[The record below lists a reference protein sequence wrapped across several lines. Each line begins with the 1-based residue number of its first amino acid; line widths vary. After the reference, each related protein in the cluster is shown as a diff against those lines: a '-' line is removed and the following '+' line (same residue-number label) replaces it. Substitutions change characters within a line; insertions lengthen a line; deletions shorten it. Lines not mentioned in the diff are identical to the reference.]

1 MRTLSLHPG
10 YSPVLRRP
18 PAGDADRLLVVM
30 SDIEMGAG
38 GPFDDFP
45 HSEFLADVIH
55 AYGRGP
61 FADLQVDLVFNGDT
75 LDLLK
80 TEWQGTHPHHI
91 TQEVA
96 AGKLSRIIEAHPA
109 FFDAL
114 ADFLRPGPAKRRVW
128 FVVGNHDIDLFFAAV
143 RDGIRK
149 RIAAPG
155 GSVLF
160 PGVEV
165 DIGDVHIEHGSQA
178 DPMFA
183 VDPMAPFIDHDGR
196 RILDLPWGTIGLLE
210 VALRLQPTL
219 HHHDR
224 LRPRDVLFELM
235 PEVRELLRSVAFR
248 YWTRDY
254 WRNWLRQRDPVKKVS
269 WTLFREIAYRLGA
282 QDFELK
288 VAKHYRERLMSG
300 EHRVIVVGHEHSAG
314 LWTWGDRKLV
324 RTGCMRNEFMIEDG
338 GETLRP
344 IPKSWAE
351 VYLREGRAVRA
362 HLVDVHGPPPPEGW
376 MPESIF
382 DVLPHVKELLG
393 ASDHPEISAAMDEQ
407 EAKEAGEG

>member
-18 PAGDADRLLVVM
+18 PAGDADRLLLVM

-38 GPFDDFP
+38 GRLDDFP
-45 HSEFLADVIH
+45 HSDFLAEVIH

-80 TEWQGTHPHHI
+80 TSWEDTHPHHI

-96 AGKLSRIIEAHPA
+96 AGKLSRIIAAHPK

-114 ADFLRPGPAKRRVW
+114 GEFLKPGPERRRVW
-128 FVVGNHDIDLFFAAV
+128 FVAGNHDIDLFFAAV
-143 RDGIRK
+143 RDGIGK
-149 RIAAPG
+149 RIGAAS

-178 DPMFA
+178 DPMFT
-183 VDPMAPFIDHDGR
+183 VDPMAPFITHEGQ
-196 RILDLPWGTIGLLE
+196 RILNLPWGTIGLLE
-210 VALRLQPTL
+210 VALRLQPLL

-224 LRPRDVLFELM
+224 LRPREVLFELM

-269 WTLFREIAYRLGA
+269 WTLFREIAYRLGT

-288 VAKHYRERLMSG
+288 VAQHYREKLMGG

-324 RTGCMRNEFMIEDG
+324 RTGCIRNEFMIEGD

-362 HLVDVHGPPPPEGW
+362 HLVDVHGPPPPKGW
-376 MPESIF
+376 MPKSIF
-382 DVLPHVKELLG
+382 DVLPHVRELLDS
-393 ASDHPEISAAMDEQ
+393 SDHPQISAAMDEQ
-407 EAKEAGEG
+407 EAKEAEEA